1 MPPIGSKIDRNLT
14 ALDVQIE
21 KCEDQRKQVLDELDY
36 EKEELKKAR
45 RKYD

>member
-1 MPPIGSKIDRNLT
+1 LPPIGSKIDRDLT
-14 ALDVQIE
+14 QLDLQIK